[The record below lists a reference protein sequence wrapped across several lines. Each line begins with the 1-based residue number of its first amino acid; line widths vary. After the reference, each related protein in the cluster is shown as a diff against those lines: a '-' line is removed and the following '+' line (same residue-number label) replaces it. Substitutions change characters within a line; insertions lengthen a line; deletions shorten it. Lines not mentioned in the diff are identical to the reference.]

1 MVVRCPA
8 KVNLF
13 LSVGQ
18 RDRTGYHPIR
28 TVFQA
33 VGLFDELTVNVSE
46 SDSFGCDWPDIPAQN
61 TVTEALRLLQG
72 EIALPPL
79 GISLEKRIP
88 HQAGLG
94 GGSSDAA
101 GLIRAVRKLLPDQL
115 SDSAALQI
123 AAKVGADVPFFL
135 LGGRATACGYGE
147 KLEAQPDDTSKWFL
161 IVMPSTRV
169 DTAQAYTKLD
179 ALNPSLREFPATG
192 GLHNDFEAVA
202 PRECAQLADR
212 LRSHGAEGALLCGS
226 GSAVFGMFDS
236 ASAAGAAQAKM
247 QEECAGDSWLAPA
260 LNREESLWIF

>member
-18 RDRTGYHPIR
+18 RDETGYHPIR

-33 VGLFDELTVNVSE
+33 VGLFDELTVNESE
-46 SDSFGCDWPDIPAQN
+46 SDSFDCDWPDIPAEN
-61 TVTEALRLLQG
+61 TVTAALRLLQS
-72 EIALPPL
+72 EIAVPPL

-101 GLIRAVRKLLPDQL
+101 GLIRAVKKLVPDQL
-115 SDSAALQI
+115 SDSAALRI

-135 LGGRATACGYGE
+135 MGGIATACGYGE
-147 KLEAQPDDTSKWFL
+147 KLEAQPDDASKWFL
-161 IVMPSTRV
+161 IVMPPTRV
-169 DTAQAYTKLD
+169 DTAEAYEKLD
-179 ALNPSLREFPATG
+179 ALNPSLKEFPADRS
-192 GLHNDFEAVA
+192 LHNDFEAVA
-202 PRECAQLADR
+202 PCVCAQLADR
-212 LRSHGAEGALLCGS
+212 LRVHGAEGALLCGT
-226 GSAVFGMFDS
+226 GSAVFGVFDS

-247 QEECAGDSWLAPA
+247 HEEGAVESWIAPA
-260 LNREESLWIF
+260 LTREESLWIL